1 MDEEID
7 MYMLMELMVNDP
19 NNPKYKKILQ
29 DAWYDRMCEALSNS
43 GQFTIEEF
51 ANLPLKNLEDIK

>member
-29 DAWYDRMCEALSNS
+29 DAWYDRMREALSNS
-43 GQFTIEEF
+43 GRFTIEEF

>member
-29 DAWYDRMCEALSNS
+29 DAWYDRMREALSK
-43 GQFTIEEF
+43 FV
-51 ANLPLKNLEDIK
+51 NLPLKDWENIK

>member
-29 DAWYDRMCEALSNS
+29 DAWYDRMREALSNS
-43 GQFTIEEF
+43 GRFTIEE
-51 ANLPLKNLEDIK
+51 LGEY